1 MLWGCCLYVV
11 CFIAVWSP
19 FLASAQ
25 ISPRLG
31 SEDRGYLHY
40 GSRLDW
46 SMLPPLCRNINW
58 NGKKTFGKIEIILSR
73 SKYICRPPQMRP
85 TCTLLL
91 DSFLMGRGWVRADSH
106 KTSPAAIHPSCHAN
120 SALNM
125 VETVNN
131 ERRLRPQEH
140 FLQVVLAP
148 AQLMES
154 WQWRARSS
162 EIGRYCLDK
171 YCVRLQIL
179 DRKLSLNLFDDS
191 RAMGR
196 REGPMSIIGAHK

>member
-1 MLWGCCLYVV
+1 
-11 CFIAVWSP
+11 
-19 FLASAQ
+19 
-25 ISPRLG
+25 
-31 SEDRGYLHY
+31 
-40 GSRLDW
+40 
-46 SMLPPLCRNINW
+46 
-58 NGKKTFGKIEIILSR
+58 
-73 SKYICRPPQMRP
+73 MRP

-106 KTSPAAIHPSCHAN
+106 KTSPAAIRPSCHAN

-171 YCVRLQIL
+171 YCVRAQIQ

-191 RAMGR
+191 WAMGR
-196 REGPMSIIGAHK
+196 PNVEHRSPEVVILNSSPDPSPNSMVLSMRQAASIQGSMFNCQKKITPDPARSSRAGYGRAP

>member
-1 MLWGCCLYVV
+1 MRLSPSVSWSGLLIRYSVEAGGWFLYVV

-31 SEDRGYLHY
+31 SGDRGYLHY

-131 ERRLRPQEH
+131 ERRLRTQEH

-148 AQLMES
+148 AQLS
-154 WQWRARSS
+154 WWNLDSGEHGVQRSGDIVLTNIVS
-162 EIGRYCLDK
+162 DYR
-171 YCVRLQIL
+171 
-179 DRKLSLNLFDDS
+179 S
-191 RAMGR
+191 
-196 REGPMSIIGAHK
+196 

>member
-1 MLWGCCLYVV
+1 
-11 CFIAVWSP
+11 
-19 FLASAQ
+19 
-25 ISPRLG
+25 
-31 SEDRGYLHY
+31 
-40 GSRLDW
+40 
-46 SMLPPLCRNINW
+46 MLPPLCRNINW

-131 ERRLRPQEH
+131 ERRLRTQEH

-154 WQWRARSS
+154 WKWRARSS

-171 YCVRLQIL
+171 YCVRLQIQ

-196 REGPMSIIGAHK
+196 REGPMSIIGAQGRYNGRILGKKSEIRPNALFWSEFGGILRSLEKFGGI

>member
-1 MLWGCCLYVV
+1 
-11 CFIAVWSP
+11 
-19 FLASAQ
+19 
-25 ISPRLG
+25 
-31 SEDRGYLHY
+31 
-40 GSRLDW
+40 
-46 SMLPPLCRNINW
+46 MLPPLCRNINW

-131 ERRLRPQEH
+131 ERRLRAQEH